1 MRDKLQETFTDELPS
16 GTAELGYIH
25 GNQKVSIFEYKD
37 LQAMYKL
44 FSTGSRITFCFYQK
58 IHGCECSKAESRKR
72 EVMDDSG
79 SDSSEEIFQEKH
91 PMMKIPKL

>member
-1 MRDKLQETFTDELPS
+1 MRDQLQEAFTDELPS

-44 FSTGSRITFCFYQK
+44 FSTGSRITFF
-58 IHGCECSKAESRKR
+58 
-72 EVMDDSG
+72 
-79 SDSSEEIFQEKH
+79 
-91 PMMKIPKL
+91 